1 MTTADTILSAL
12 IEQVACYR
20 RLAQLAESQHHFVE
34 QSQPEQL
41 LSVLTKRQEVL
52 ERISALEKIIA
63 PARKDWTGYCN
74 ALGAEGR
81 NAAEKLVAETRSL
94 LEEIMSADRNDTLVL
109 QQRKIEIT
117 RQMANAGRGQQV
129 NRRYAAAAYG
139 ATRKSTV
146 DVHSS

>member
-1 MTTADTILSAL
+1 MTTSEDILSAL
-12 IEQVACYR
+12 MEQVVCYR

-52 ERISALEKIIA
+52 ERIAALEKIIA
-63 PARKDWTGYCN
+63 PAKKDWTGYCN
-74 ALGAEGR
+74 GLGAEGR
-81 NAAEKLVAETRSL
+81 NTAEKLVAETRAL

-117 RQMANAGRGQQV
+117 RQMAQAGRGQQA

-139 ATRKSTV
+139 GMQRSTLDMRGV
-146 DVHSS
+146 